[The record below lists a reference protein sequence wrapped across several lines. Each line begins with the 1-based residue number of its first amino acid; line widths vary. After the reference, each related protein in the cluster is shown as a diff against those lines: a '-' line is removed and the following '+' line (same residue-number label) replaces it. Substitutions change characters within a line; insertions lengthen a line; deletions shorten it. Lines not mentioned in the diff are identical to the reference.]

1 VTRAPL
7 RWGIL
12 GAADIAQK
20 ALIPAILGAGDTV
33 VAIASRDRERAL
45 EMASGFGVAEVATYL
60 ELIEAELD
68 AVYIP
73 LPNSL
78 HQHWTLRAVAA
89 GKHVL
94 CEKPLA
100 LTAAQAQSMRQVAQE
115 RGVVLAEAVMYR
127 YHPRWKLVHQAIS
140 QGGVGNLRH
149 LRGTF
154 SFDLAPPPDIRW
166 QVELGGGALY
176 DLGSYLVS
184 ACRWLAGEPTR
195 VLARQHTIHGVD
207 GDGSMLLEF
216 PSAGGPVSAELS
228 YGFMAAEHQVLEVVG
243 THGSLLV
250 PKPFTAWRHE
260 SIPLWLT
267 TSRDQSAQPI
277 ATPEAD
283 PYREMVVAFG
293 ERVRGGAGLLCD
305 PADSESG
312 LLVLDA
318 ARRSIASGS
327 WEQPERVS
335 PES

>member
-1 VTRAPL
+1 MTQAPL

-20 ALIPAILGAGDTV
+20 AVIPAILGAGDTV
-33 VAIASRDRERAL
+33 VAIASRDRGRAL
-45 EMASGFGVAEVATYL
+45 EMASGFGVAVVATYL

-78 HQHWTLRAVAA
+78 HQPWTLRAVAA

-100 LTAAQAQSMRQVAQE
+100 RTAAEAQTMRQAARE

-127 YHPRWKLVHQAIS
+127 YHPRWKLVHQTIS
-140 QGGVGNLRH
+140 QGGVGALRH

-216 PSAGGPVSAELS
+216 ASAEGPVAAELAYS
-228 YGFMAAEHQVLEVVG
+228 FMAAEHQVFEVIG
-243 THGSLLV
+243 TRGSLLV

-267 TSRDQSAQPI
+267 KSPEQSAQAIP
-277 ATPEAD
+277 TPEAD
-283 PYREMVVAFG
+283 PYQEMVIAFD
-293 ERVRGGAGLLCD
+293 ERVRGGAELLCD

-318 ARRSIASGS
+318 ARRSLASGA
-327 WEQPERVS
+327 WEQPERLS